1 MLYSILKS
9 DALSKRFVHW
19 DVFRGVET
27 PGLNPLSLRD
37 NDRPPK
43 DHVPSGPARISHAPV
58 RNARRAPKAFGVR
71 PDQPLPGRLAAG
83 DLLANCKIC
92 QKVS

>member
-9 DALSKRFVHW
+9 DALSERFVHW

-58 RNARRAPKAFGVR
+58 RNARRAPKAYVFSVIGRLVVKFLQVFIFCWLPANGVR
-71 PDQPLPGRLAAG
+71 
-83 DLLANCKIC
+83 
-92 QKVS
+92 